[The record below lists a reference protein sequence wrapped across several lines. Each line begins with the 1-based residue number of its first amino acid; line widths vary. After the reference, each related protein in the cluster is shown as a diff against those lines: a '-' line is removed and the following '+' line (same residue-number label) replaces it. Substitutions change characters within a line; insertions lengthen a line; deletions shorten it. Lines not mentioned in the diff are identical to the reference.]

1 LSEGLS
7 ASRVVM
13 HTASH
18 WDAPYIVRHG
28 SYSASLSTMSTFHFF
43 SIGPCLPSAPSIS
56 FNSFATPKTLH
67 EGYSLQASEND
78 GAAASSLMVAVM
90 ASTAA
95 ASVMDFGKRV
105 LIDKLRLL

>member
-1 LSEGLS
+1 
-7 ASRVVM
+7 M

-18 WDAPYIVRHG
+18 WDAPYIVRQG

-43 SIGPCLPSAPSIS
+43 SMGPCLPSAPSMS
-56 FNSFATPKTLH
+56 FNSFATPKTLQ

-78 GAAASSLMVAVM
+78 GAAASALMVVVM

-95 ASVMDFGKRV
+95 ASVVVLGKCVFIVCVADR
-105 LIDKLRLL
+105 KRMSC